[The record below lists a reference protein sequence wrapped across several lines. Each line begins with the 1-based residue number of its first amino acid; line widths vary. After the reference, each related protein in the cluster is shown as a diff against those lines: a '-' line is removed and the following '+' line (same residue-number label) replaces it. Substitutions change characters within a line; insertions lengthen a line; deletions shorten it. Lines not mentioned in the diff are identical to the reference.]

1 LGYLVFYFD
10 FYHKENFNRVSQI
23 TTWISNALFG
33 FRTLQY
39 QHYLQNRIERMYSLD
54 ALTGLYNRTAFLKM
68 FEALKKNDKTEF
80 LTLVMCDLDNLK
92 MINDTYGHAHGDIA
106 IKTVA
111 NAFLSSF
118 DSNECIC
125 CRYGG
130 DEILALFTKKVDS
143 KSIEDKINNY
153 IDEYNVNSGNPYK
166 VSASIGIHSSDDKN
180 FDAML
185 SFADEL
191 MYSKKIAK
199 KNRRK

>member
-1 LGYLVFYFD
+1 MVL
-10 FYHKENFNRVSQI
+10 K
-23 TTWISNALFG
+23 
-33 FRTLQY
+33 Y
-39 QHYLQNRIERMYSLD
+39 QHFLQNRIERMYSLD
-54 ALTGLYNRTAFLKM
+54 ALSGLYNRTAFLKM
-68 FEALKKNDKTEF
+68 FEALEKNDKAEV

-118 DSNECIC
+118 SPEECIC

-130 DEILALFTKKVDS
+130 DEILALFTKEINDEY
-143 KSIEDKINNY
+143 IEEKINNY
-153 IDEYNVNSGNPYK
+153 IDEYNMNSNNPYK
-166 VSASIGIHSSDDKN
+166 VSASIGICSSHDKN
-180 FDAML
+180 FESML

-191 MYSKKIAK
+191 MYKKKMAK